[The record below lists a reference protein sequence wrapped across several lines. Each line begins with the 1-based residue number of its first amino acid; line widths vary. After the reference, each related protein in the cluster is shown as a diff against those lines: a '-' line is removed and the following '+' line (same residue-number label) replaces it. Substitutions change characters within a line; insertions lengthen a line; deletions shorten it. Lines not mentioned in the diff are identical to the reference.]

1 MTHVLSSFKLYIFYC
16 LSLNIWLQ
24 VIQQEFSAGVGNF
37 LDPRYIPYFFGK
49 GRLHYFYLPT
59 KLENLSLECGASSVG
74 ATPNNLIILIN
85 WFLNYFCRRWNYT
98 EMTHP

>member
-37 LDPRYIPYFFGK
+37 LDPRYIPYFLVKAGYTIFIS
-49 GRLHYFYLPT
+49 P
-59 KLENLSLECGASSVG
+59 
-74 ATPNNLIILIN
+74 PN
-85 WFLNYFCRRWNYT
+85 
-98 EMTHP
+98 